1 MTISRRKNKPVAKQ
15 EENNESTSSRAAESG
30 VQYHCD
36 ICGLDISSTVRISCA
51 TCFSP
56 GASDSYDVCCSCF
69 LEGQESG
76 THKAWHDYRV
86 VEQHAYPIF
95 CDDWGADE
103 ELLLIDGAQIYGL
116 GNWADIADHIGNRT
130 KEEVQEH
137 YIKVFVEGR
146 DGTESGDRRAEE
158 AISSIAPISK
168 PSDAHEKRKLL
179 PVVGPNPDFKASVD
193 AEEFQKRKRQR
204 IEEARSGQAAFG
216 GSAPSTQTQG
226 GKPVPPKPLV
236 SAPTSHSELA
246 TFMPGRL
253 EFEVE
258 YENDAENYVKDM
270 EFGKVYRYGGEIIPS
285 EMEALGRKADQGRV
299 RMEGSGRGGPGLSG
313 RGNKGTKEDEGAK
326 GGDTTMADQEKEED
340 NGDQDETK
348 DVEETRDDDGQD
360 DERDEDDDITHDQ
373 DNEQSQLDT
382 TIDGGDA
389 GETTNGQSNTT
400 GAVPSVAASAPADTD
415 DRAADWD
422 EEEADLELK
431 LMVLDIYNERLDRRG
446 RRKEFIFERNLVD
459 YKRTVAAERKR
470 PKEER
475 EMLNR
480 VRHFAQMQTAMDFED
495 FYNGLCF
502 EDALRRAAAQ
512 LQMYRRA
519 GITNL
524 TEAAKFDT
532 EQAERARRAAVAA
545 EGGLAA
551 FPAIGSVPR
560 SAAGRAAARET
571 ATPDG
576 SENTTQLQSA
586 TAVTAPTKKKA
597 TNSTSQT
604 STATPADGEKKAAR
618 KPPKPLDLSSHPSLN
633 LLTRA
638 EQELCSVVRIQPQ
651 VFMLMKKDIIV
662 EFVRRK
668 GKFSRRESRQL
679 FKCDVNKVGKVYDL
693 LESEG
698 YLREANRL
706 GPKWDGT
713 GTPPG
718 WTAPPTTTKVNGDGK
733 MNGNT
738 TTNSPAPSQSINKNS
753 MNSNGALNM
762 NSPKPQNML
771 GQVSNGISPR
781 PTLAANPSH
790 SQPRPSPSSDRPGT
804 ST

>member
-15 EENNESTSSRAAESG
+15 EENSGGSSSRAAESG

-36 ICGLDISSTVRISCA
+36 VCGLDISSTVRISCA
-51 TCFSP
+51 TCFPP

-146 DGTESGDRRAEE
+146 DGTEYGDRRAEE
-158 AISSIAPISK
+158 AVTSAIQSAQP
-168 PSDAHEKRKLL
+168 PDAQGKRKLL

-204 IEEARSGQAAFG
+204 IEDARSGQAAFG

-313 RGNKGTKEDEGAK
+313 RGNKGTKEEDTE
-326 GGDTTMADQEKEED
+326 GGDTTMGDQEKEDED
-340 NGDQDETK
+340 GDQDETK
-348 DVEETRDDDGQD
+348 DGDETRDEDGQD
-360 DERDEDDDITHDQ
+360 DERDDDDDNTQDQ
-373 DNEQSQLDT
+373 DNDQSQMDAT
-382 TIDGGDA
+382 VDGGDT
-389 GETTNGQSNTT
+389 GDTTNAAEATNGT
-400 GAVPSVAASAPADTD
+400 VPSVAASAPADTD

-459 YKRTVAAERKR
+459 YKRTVAAERRR

-475 EMLNR
+475 ELLNR

-545 EGGLAA
+545 EGGFAA

-576 SENTTQLQSA
+576 SENSIQLP
-586 TAVTAPTKKKA
+586 TAAAVAAPPKKKA
-597 TNSTSQT
+597 NNTASQS

-706 GPKWDGT
+706 GPNWDGT

-718 WTAPPTTTKVNGDGK
+718 WTAPPASEKPNGEGKVNGAS
-733 MNGNT
+733 
-738 TTNSPAPSQSINKNS
+738 TNSPAPSQSLLRNG
-753 MNSNGALNM
+753 SNTNNGPSNT
-762 NSPKPQNML
+762 NSPRSQNTI
-771 GQVSNGISPR
+771 GQSGSNGISPKSSSA
-781 PTLAANPSH
+781 TNPSNG
-790 SQPRPSPSSDRPGT
+790 QPRPSVDRPT
-804 ST
+804 AST

>member
-15 EENNESTSSRAAESG
+15 EESSGGSSSRAAESG

-36 ICGLDISSTVRISCA
+36 VCGLDISSTVRISCA
-51 TCFSP
+51 TCFPP

-130 KEEVQEH
+130 KEEVHDH

-146 DGTESGDRRAEE
+146 DGTEAGNRRAEE
-158 AISSIAPISK
+158 AISSAIKSGQTP
-168 PSDAHEKRKLL
+168 DAEGKRKLL
-179 PVVGPNPDFKASVD
+179 PVVGPNPNFKASVD

-204 IEEARSGQAAFG
+204 IEDARSGQAAFG

-226 GKPVPPKPLV
+226 GKPAPPKPLV

-313 RGNKGTKEDEGAK
+313 RGNKGSKEEDAE
-326 GGDTTMADQEKEED
+326 GGDTTTAEQEKEDED
-340 NGDQDETK
+340 GDQDETK
-348 DVEETRDDDGQD
+348 DGDETRDEDGQD
-360 DERDEDDDITHDQ
+360 DERDDDDDDTTHDQ
-373 DNEQSQLDT
+373 DNDQSQMDAAV
-382 TIDGGDA
+382 DGGDT
-389 GETTNGQSNTT
+389 GDTTNGQANTN
-400 GAVPSVAASAPADTD
+400 GAVQSVAASAPADTD

-475 EMLNR
+475 ELLNR
-480 VRHFAQMQTAMDFED
+480 VRHFAQMQTTMDFED

-576 SENTTQLQSA
+576 SENAIQLPSA
-586 TAVTAPTKKKA
+586 AAIAAPPKKKA
-597 TNSTSQT
+597 SNSVNQP
-604 STATPADGEKKAAR
+604 STTTTTADGEKKAAR

-706 GPKWDGT
+706 GPNWDGT

-718 WTAPPTTTKVNGDGK
+718 WTAPSVSTKVNGDGK
-733 MNGNT
+733 MNGIS
-738 TTNSPAPSQSINKNS
+738 TNSPAQSQSLLKNG
-753 MNSNGALNM
+753 SNTNGPSNT
-762 NSPKPQNML
+762 NSPKSQNPIE
-771 GQVSNGISPR
+771 QRSNGISP
-781 PTLAANPSH
+781 NSNNN
-790 SQPRPSPSSDRPGT
+790 QPRPALA